1 MSRVLDVVGGKWRM
15 NILWGINKHKKVRFN
30 QLRREVEGITTISL
44 TRGLD
49 VLIEKQLVEK
59 YDFES
64 MPLHTEYELTEKG
77 KSLMPILKGL
87 ESMGKRIV
95 AINLSLFLSL
105 PSRHLDSHFNHL
117 SPKAFL

>member
-15 NILWGINKHKKVRFN
+15 NILWIINKHKKVRFN

-59 YDFES
+59 YDY
-64 MPLHTEYELTEKG
+64 LLNDWIG
-77 KSLMPILKGL
+77 KTGL
-87 ESMGKRIV
+87 ENTMERFTNSDG
-95 AINLSLFLSL
+95 
-105 PSRHLDSHFNHL
+105 
-117 SPKAFL
+117 